1 MANARDFDRLAELER
16 SGQAFALATVVGRRA
31 PVSATLGDR
40 AIVFADGRMEGYVGG
55 ACARDIVLTWALGA
69 LRRGRSQLLSIRPG
83 FATERAAG
91 EDGIDRVVVPMG
103 CASEGAIEIYI
114 EPHLPRRRLI
124 VVGFTPVA
132 EAVARVGA
140 SLDYRVTRFV
150 LAKEVAQLKAEPE
163 VEIFALDELGSFLER
178 EGSDAA
184 RIAAVVASQGHYDES
199 ALERLL
205 AIPLGYLGVL
215 ASRKRM
221 DALRGSL
228 TQSGVG
234 LERLLQI
241 RNPIGLDIG
250 AQGRLRSRSRS
261 WPRSSRS
268 RRARRRSRKT
278 LPRQPDPRRS
288 STRSAACGSSRA
300 VSHRSSSTRASRTTF
315 AATAAC
321 AVLHPNRSAIW
332 PRSNGHDR
340 R

>member
-250 AQGRLRSRSRS
+250 AQGPAEIALSILAEIVSLA
-261 WPRSSRS
+261 PRE
-268 RRARRRSRKT
+268 AEVEEN
-278 LPRQPDPRRS
+278 P
-288 STRSAACGSSRA
+288 
-300 VSHRSSSTRASRTTF
+300 
-315 AATAAC
+315 AATAGPETVVDPICGMRVEPGGESPKLEHAGVTYYFC
-321 AVLHPNRSAIW
+321 CDGCL
-332 PRSNGHDR
+332 R
-340 R
+340 RFASEPQRHLAALERT

>member
-16 SGQAFALATVVGRRA
+16 SGQPFALATVVGRRA

-83 FATERAAG
+83 FATERTAD
-91 EDGIDRVVVPMG
+91 EDGIERVVVPMG

-150 LAKEVAQLKAEPE
+150 LAKEAAQLKAEPE
-163 VEIFALDELGSFLER
+163 VQIFALDELGSFLER

-184 RIAAVVASQGHYDES
+184 QIAAVVASQGHYDES

-205 AIPLGYLGVL
+205 SIPLGYLGVL

-250 AQGRLRSRSRS
+250 AHGPAEIALSILAEIVSLAPHGAEVEESLATTAGPETVVDPICGMRVEAGGESPKLEHAGVTYYFCCDGC
-261 WPRSSRS
+261 
-268 RRARRRSRKT
+268 ARRF
-278 LPRQPDPRRS
+278 
-288 STRSAACGSSRA
+288 
-300 VSHRSSSTRASRTTF
+300 ASEPERY
-315 AATAAC
+315 TAA
-321 AVLHPNRSAIW
+321 LGRT
-332 PRSNGHDR
+332 
-340 R
+340 